1 MAAIA
6 EWDRLYIGGHWVEPS
21 DDQVIEVINPATESI
36 AGRVPLAGAKDVER
50 AVSAARSAMDSG
62 PWPGMALEERVAVF
76 EALAAALT
84 ERGEELVRLIVT
96 ETGLPSGGT
105 VLSGTGAGQVA
116 GTFELIR
123 ASIEAIRAFVFR
135 EELTGRAGR
144 AIISQEPVGVVGAIV
159 PWNGPLWSAVMKLA
173 PALMAGCACILKP
186 SPLAPLDSMVL
197 AECAAAAGF
206 PDGVLSVLP
215 GGMEAGEHLVAHPGV
230 DKISF
235 TGSTTVG
242 RAIAAACAT
251 NLTRC
256 NLELGGKSAALVL
269 DDADLDEVIPVL
281 LAAGLDNN
289 GESCTALTR
298 ILVPPHRHR
307 ELVEAL
313 AAAVAGLRVGDPF
326 DPAVDVGPL
335 ISAQQRQRVEATI
348 AGARDAGVTFVAGG
362 GRPAD
367 LDRGWF
373 VEPAVADGVTN
384 DLPIAREE
392 IFGPVLA
399 VIEYGSVDEAVQ
411 IANDSP
417 YGLCGGIFTSDVER
431 GVELCGRIRT
441 GTINVNRFVINIEAP
456 LGGFKSSGLGR
467 EYGTAGIREFV
478 ETKTIN
484 LP

>member
-1 MAAIA
+1 MAAVA
-6 EWDRLYIGGHWVEPS
+6 EWNQLYIGGHWVEPAGPETF
-21 DDQVIEVINPATESI
+21 EVVNPTTELV
-36 AGRVPLAGAKDVER
+36 AGRLPLAGAGDVDR
-50 AVSAARSAMDSG
+50 AVSAARSALDNG
-62 PWPGMALEERVAVF
+62 PWPHLALEDRVAAI
-76 EALAAALT
+76 EALGAALAQ
-84 ERGEELVRLIVT
+84 RSEELVRLIVT

-116 GTFELIR
+116 GTFELLR
-123 ASIEAIRAFVFR
+123 ASVEAIRAFPFQ
-135 EELTGRAGR
+135 EEMLGRAGR
-144 AIISQEPVGVVGAIV
+144 AIVRHEPIGVVGAIV
-159 PWNGPLWSAVMKLA
+159 PWNGPLWSAMMKLA

-197 AECAAAAGF
+197 AEYAAAAGF

-215 GGMEAGEHLVAHPGV
+215 GGTEAGERLVAHPGV

-235 TGSTTVG
+235 TGSTAVG
-242 RAIAAACAT
+242 RAIAASCAA

-256 NLELGGKSAALVL
+256 NLELGGKSAAVVL
-269 DDADLDEVIPVL
+269 DDADLDQVIPVL

-298 ILVPPHRHR
+298 ILVSRRRHG
-307 ELVEAL
+307 ELVETL
-313 AAAVAGLRVGDPF
+313 AAAVSALVVGDPF

-335 ISAQQRQRVEATI
+335 ISADQRRRVEAFLT
-348 AGARDAGVTFVAGG
+348 GADDAGVTFVAGG
-362 GRPAD
+362 GRPAG

-373 VEPAVADGVTN
+373 VEPTVADGVTN
-384 DLPIAREE
+384 DMPIAREE

-399 VIEYGSVDEAVQ
+399 VIDYDTVDEAVAL
-411 IANDSP
+411 ANDSP
-417 YGLCGGIFTSDVER
+417 YGLCGGVFTSDEER
-431 GVELCGRIRT
+431 GIELCGRIRT

-467 EYGTAGIREFV
+467 EYGSAGIREFV
-478 ETKTIN
+478 EIKTIN